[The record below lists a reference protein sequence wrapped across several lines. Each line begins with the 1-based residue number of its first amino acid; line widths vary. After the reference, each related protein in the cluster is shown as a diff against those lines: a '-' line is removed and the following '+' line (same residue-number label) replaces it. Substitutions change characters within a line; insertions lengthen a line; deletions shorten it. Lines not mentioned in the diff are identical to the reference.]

1 MLQVME
7 EFLAPSI
14 FAHVEFVL
22 SRATPHPS
30 NVMSVQSGL
39 ITFAASPYVA
49 FYFFQAFY
57 KQIIRY
63 LKIKYWDVKIGSYEC
78 LITEG
83 LLVGFCSVLHW
94 FLMESWNDGTWM
106 Q

>member
-1 MLQVME
+1 MLQLME
-7 EFLAPSI
+7 ELLSPSP

-30 NVMSVQSGL
+30 KVMSVQNGI
-39 ITFAASPYVA
+39 ITFATSPYVA
-49 FYFFQAFY
+49 FYFFQGFY
-57 KQIIRY
+57 KQIIRD

-78 LITEG
+78 LITKS
-83 LLVGFCSVLHW
+83 LLVGFCSVLRW
-94 FLMESWNDGTWM
+94 FLMEIWNHRTWM